1 MAVMLEDR
9 YGLPVSTSSA
19 RARDAY
25 VRGVDSILSAT
36 AGFERHLAEA
46 LEADP
51 RFALA
56 QAALARGLFAVQR
69 VPEARAE
76 IARAKELAAGASSRE
91 QAHVHALALAIEG
104 KPVEALAATREHL
117 AQHPRD
123 AMVLAPATG
132 VFGLIGFSGR
142 QEREPELYELLRG
155 LAPAYGADWWFESML
170 AFAACEHG
178 RLEEA
183 RALIERSMAA
193 NPANAHGAH
202 IKVHVLYE
210 LGEPQAGADYLRGW
224 MPGLDREALLH
235 CHLSWHV
242 AIFALEL
249 GRMEEAWRAYRAAV
263 HPGGSWGPSLNVVT
277 DGVSFLWR
285 AELAG
290 QPRRAEL
297 WREIQAYQKS
307 NFPKPGIAFVDVH
320 AALACVAN
328 GDGEGLGRLEHDLRE
343 RIATGR
349 APAGPVV
356 PQIAEGL
363 SAYGAADWPKAA
375 DLLGQALP
383 ETVRIGGSR
392 AQRDLV
398 VRTLAA
404 ACMKA
409 GRQAEAQS
417 LLRERPLPGQ

>member
-1 MAVMLEDR
+1 MLEDR
-9 YGLPVSTSSA
+9 YGVALSTGSP

-46 LEADP
+46 LAADP
-51 RFALA
+51 QFALA

-69 VPEARAE
+69 VPEARAG
-76 IARAKELAAGASSRE
+76 IAKAKGLAAGVSPRE
-91 QAHVHALALAIEG
+91 QAHIDALALAIEG

-117 AQHPRD
+117 ARYPRD
-123 AMVLAPATG
+123 ALVLAPSTG

-142 QEREPELYELLRG
+142 QEREPELYEFLRG

-202 IKVHVLYE
+202 IKAHVLYE
-210 LGEPQAGADYLRGW
+210 VGEPQAGADYLRDW
-224 MPGLDREALLH
+224 MPGFDRAGLLH

-249 GRMEEAWRAYRAAV
+249 GRTEEAWRAYRAGV
-263 HPGGSWGPSLNVVT
+263 HPGGSWGPSLNVAT

-290 QPRRAEL
+290 QPRQADL
-297 WREIQAYQKS
+297 WREMQAYLTA
-307 NFPKPGIAFVDVH
+307 NFPKPGVAFVDVH
-320 AALACVAN
+320 AAAACVAN
-328 GDGEGLGRLEHDLRE
+328 GDGEGLGRLADELRD
-343 RIATGR
+343 RVAKGR

-356 PQIAEGL
+356 PLIADGL
-363 SAYGAADWPKAA
+363 GAYGSGQWERAA
-375 DLLGQALP
+375 DLLGKALP

-404 ACMKA
+404 ACLKA
-409 GRQAEAQS
+409 GRQDEARA
-417 LLRERPLPGQ
+417 LLAQRPGR